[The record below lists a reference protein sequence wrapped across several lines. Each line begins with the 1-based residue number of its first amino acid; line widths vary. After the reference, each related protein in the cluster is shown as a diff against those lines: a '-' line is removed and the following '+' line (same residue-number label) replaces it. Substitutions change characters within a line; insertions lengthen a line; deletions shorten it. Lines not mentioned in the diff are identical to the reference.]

1 MGKIL
6 EHQDRLDRKTEQLR
20 VRPGFRERV
29 EEFMRDQWRE
39 PVVALRLSDDKLY
52 FDVPGRRRDGT
63 AAGQRVVRR
72 FFWNILR
79 GVGRAAVVV
88 FALMNSDGSTGG
100 TKGERK
106 ADVQGPANAMAL
118 DLVDRLRKL
127 DGPWLVFSPSCVAVV
142 DTGSTIIDPA
152 DAPPPRIVWQA
163 RTPEPP
169 EIKFRARTLTWPDG
183 SRFTF
188 PLYSRTEIQRLR
200 QYRDSLDGRSQT

>member
-6 EHQDRLDRKTEQLR
+6 EHQDRLDRKTEQLM

-29 EEFMRDQWRE
+29 EEFMRDRWRE

-63 AAGQRVVRR
+63 VDGQRVVRR

-100 TKGERK
+100 AKGERK

-127 DGPWLVFSPSCVAVV
+127 RGPWLVFSPSCVAVV
-142 DTGSTIIDPA
+142 DTGSTITDPA

-163 RTPEPP
+163 RTPERP

-188 PLYSRTEIQRLR
+188 PLYSRTETQHLR
-200 QYRDSLDGRSQT
+200 QYCDSLDGRSQT

>member
-1 MGKIL
+1 M
-6 EHQDRLDRKTEQLR
+6 

-29 EEFMRDQWRE
+29 EEMMRGQWRE
-39 PVVALRLSDDKLY
+39 PVVALRLSDDKLR

-63 AAGQRVVRR
+63 VEGQGVVRR

-79 GVGRAAVVV
+79 GAGRAAFLV
-88 FALMNSDGSTGG
+88 FAVMNSDGSGG
-100 TKGERK
+100 GAKGERA

-127 DGPWLVFSPSCVAVV
+127 GGAWLVFSPSCVAVV
-142 DTGSTIIDPA
+142 DTGSTIADPA
-152 DAPPPRIVWQA
+152 GAPPPRIVWQA
-163 RTPEPP
+163 RTPQTP

-188 PLYSRTEIQRLR
+188 PLYSRTEAQHLR
-200 QYRDSLDGRSQT
+200 QYCDSLPGRDQG